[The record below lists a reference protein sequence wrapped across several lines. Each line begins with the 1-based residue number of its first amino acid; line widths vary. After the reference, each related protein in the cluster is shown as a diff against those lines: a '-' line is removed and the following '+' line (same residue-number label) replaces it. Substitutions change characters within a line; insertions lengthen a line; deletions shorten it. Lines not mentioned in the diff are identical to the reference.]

1 MIKYAFLVFSLLF
14 IIPIGLGQKLTADE
28 LELYEL
34 IMAYRKSKN
43 LPTIP
48 VSPSLTFVAQT
59 HSKDLAENLPDKG
72 SCNAHSWSVKGKWTS
87 CCYTSDHAKASCM
100 WDKPKELTD
109 YNYPG
114 YEISSVG
121 SSHLTPQE
129 ALETWKSSKAHNNV
143 LINGDIWDTS
153 WKAIGLGMYMGYATV
168 WFGHYSDP

>member
-72 SCNAHSWSVKGKWTS
+72 SCNAHSWSDKGKWTS

-121 SSHLTPQE
+121 SSHLTPHE